1 MTKIFR
7 RLRSR
12 FQSWRFY
19 RAYPEVKRKVDQ
31 IEAARKAHRPTRHL
45 IKAQHDDMLHRLREG
60 M

>member
-12 FQSWRFY
+12 FQSWKFY
-19 RAYPEVKRKVDQ
+19 RAYPEAKI
-31 IEAARKAHRPTRHL
+31 IEDRIKDARKAHRRTAHL
-45 IKAQHDDMLHRLREG
+45 VKAQQADMLQRLREG